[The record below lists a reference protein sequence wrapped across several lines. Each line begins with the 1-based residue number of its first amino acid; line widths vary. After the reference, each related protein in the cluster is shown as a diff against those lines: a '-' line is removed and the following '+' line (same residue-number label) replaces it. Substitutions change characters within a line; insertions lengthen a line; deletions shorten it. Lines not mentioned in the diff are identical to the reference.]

1 MTILNANKWKAIAM
15 LYEKTFEIYIS
26 LSSRI
31 QDNVFPE
38 IVNISK
44 DAMNDN
50 DVSPYVDEIK
60 ETTKEVHQKISF
72 IAERF
77 SSLHLDA
84 HGTAGKMY
92 EEVGDLQNAAEM
104 YMHSYDYCQDKSV
117 EIFEMLAKKNIN
129 HKKLNPLY
137 IQ

>member
-84 HGTAGKMY
+84 HETAGKMY
-92 EEVGDLQNAAEM
+92 EEVRDLQNAAEM

-117 EIFEMLAKKNIN
+117 EIFEMLAKKT
-129 HKKLNPLY
+129 
-137 IQ
+137 

>member
-77 SSLHLDA
+77 SSLHLDT
-84 HGTAGKMY
+84 HETAGKMY

-117 EIFEMLAKKNIN
+117 EIFEMLAKKT
-129 HKKLNPLY
+129 
-137 IQ
+137 